1 MKKFGNGSV
10 GNFRTG
16 KRSGNCW
23 RAAVPRTR
31 LVNANWQM
39 EMAGVAAQGEI
50 LKGIAASP
58 GSVRGKVRIIR
69 GEHEF
74 GRLQA
79 GEVLVC
85 QYTNP
90 SWTPLFATAA
100 AVVTE
105 TGGMASHAA
114 IVARE
119 YGIPAVMGIPG
130 VTRTLQN
137 AQDIQVDGYRGVVR
151 K

>member
-1 MKKFGNGSV
+1 
-10 GNFRTG
+10 
-16 KRSGNCW
+16 
-23 RAAVPRTR
+23 
-31 LVNANWQM
+31 VNARWQA
-39 EMAGVAAQGEI
+39 ERSGVAAQGEV

-58 GSVRGKVRIIR
+58 GIIQANVRIIY

-74 GRLQA
+74 GKLMA

-85 QYTNP
+85 PYTNP
-90 SWTPLFATAA
+90 AWTPLFATAA

-105 TGGMASHAA
+105 TGGLASHAA

-130 VTRTLQN
+130 VTRNLKNGQK
-137 AQDIQVDGYRGVVR
+137 IEVDGNQGVVL